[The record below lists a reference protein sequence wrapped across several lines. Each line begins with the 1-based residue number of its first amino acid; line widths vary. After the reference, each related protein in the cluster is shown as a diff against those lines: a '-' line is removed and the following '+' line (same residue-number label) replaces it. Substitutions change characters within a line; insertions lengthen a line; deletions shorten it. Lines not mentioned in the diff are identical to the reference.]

1 MNPKIK
7 TCKFAENKKEKPPE
21 IPVILGFQAVFMF
34 AT

>member
-1 MNPKIK
+1 MHSKIK
-7 TCKFAENKKEKPPE
+7 TYNFAENKKEKPLE